1 MVPRAAL
8 GLGVL
13 GPLGG
18 PRRNLGSVGGEMDLL
33 SACGGVLGLFD
44 DFFVAAGGGDGDLG
58 SSRFRFRWC
67 CWSVAAT
74 EEVSLLSSLGE

>member
-44 DFFVAAGGGDGDLG
+44 DFFVDAGGGDGDLG
-58 SSRFRFRWC
+58 SSRFRFRSRWC
-67 CWSVAAT
+67 
-74 EEVSLLSSLGE
+74 